1 MLINGKHSQ
10 KTAYGQSKLFLFTPN
25 SPLADTQYKDETYF
39 YGNNKNINR
48 QRAHH

>member
-1 MLINGKHSQ
+1 MVIAVYLKG
-10 KTAYGQSKLFLFTPN
+10 
-25 SPLADTQYKDETYF
+25 PLADTQYKDETYF